1 MDYPIRQI
9 RKRDG
14 RIVPFDRTKIEH
26 AVAKAARAVGNGVQ
40 AGWAAG
46 IAARVTELLVARFG
60 PDSTPEVEQIQDVVE
75 EVLIGAGHPA
85 IAKAYILY
93 REQRSQVRATEHIL
107 LDGAALMD
115 DYLKKL
121 DWRVSEN
128 SNMNYSLQ
136 GLNFYVASSISARY
150 WLHRIYPP
158 QVRQA
163 HTEGAM
169 HIHDLSV
176 LAAYTYYGKEVV
188 IARLAGQLRVCSLE
202 QLYED
207 TPGEEVLLNEA
218 DGAYAKYPTGLFVL
232 DKDGWTRAVRLVR
245 KTKQRP
251 MRFIKNRGGR
261 SVIVTDNHPMITQ
274 NGEKEAQELGSED
287 RTFTVDPARLL
298 AEETLFST
306 KSIDLAAAIR
316 EHGPLDCAVYLDGR
330 PLEETEVSQ
339 DPDQETGLLHT
350 ATSSI
355 PRLLQLTGEF
365 GYFVGF
371 ALAEGFLSYD
381 AHRSQVIAITQ
392 REQAPLLRANR
403 GLLDN
408 GISGVLT
415 RRSDARWELRVTN
428 PFLRFLFERV
438 FQIKP
443 GSRHK
448 TLPVGILSYNQD
460 FVKGVIAGVL
470 DGDGSLEGNGTQLL
484 LRVAARTLLEQLAV
498 VLELLGFVPRDR
510 AIEGQGSRRAYRG
523 REIVQDYPLYGLA
536 FSKTDVELPAEK
548 YQRAAVAT
556 PSWHDSERDAWHR
569 LINNLPVEIP
579 DDVIYDIT
587 TESGTLIVNGMWNH
601 NCCGWDLQDL
611 LMRGF
616 GGVPAKVESRPPRHL
631 RSALGQV
638 VNFFYT
644 LQGETAGAQAFSN
657 FDTLLAPFIAYDEL
671 DYKGVKQAIQEFVY
685 NINVPTRVG
694 FQSLAWD
701 ELVVVRRNGRI
712 EVVEIGQLVDEQF
725 ARNNHRV
732 LRQAHDSYAIAN
744 ADDIQTLAFD
754 TEGRVGWAAVKAFVR
769 HRVPDG
775 TSFVRV
781 RTSRG
786 TARVSP
792 AHSLFAFET
801 LNERFNPRPIAA
813 CEVEVAH
820 GNARL
825 TPTNH
830 FIAVRQAPNGGTRD
844 TLDLVELIDAVPQVA
859 DRARVRVPDQSQAV
873 QRLQQRVREQF
884 GGLTPFYLEYGIKD
898 KGCWQQWSKPKR
910 GTIPY
915 RVWRALGDNE
925 PEAEFSLRN
934 SDLWYSRTLTGERLR
949 EFIRLLAWYITEGH
963 NDITNGLYVSQARGG
978 DQEEMMRV
986 LGALGA
992 LGHVEER
999 QGWSAQRNPTS
1010 AVLRMAGKGLLAVLI
1025 GYLAGTYSTNKIIPW
1040 FVYDLVS
1047 ALQET
1052 FIATLLRGDASEFP
1066 EYFDYTTTS
1075 KKLSLGLSL
1084 LLAMNDYKFSVYETS
1099 YDRQGWSD
1107 QYILRVYKD
1116 KEAAERY
1123 AVGDLLA
1130 RVCLRREA
1138 FTYEREYEYD
1148 LSVAVGLENFAG
1160 GSGLLCFHNTPFT
1173 NITVDLT
1180 PSPTLRDQAVII
1192 GGELQ
1197 DRTYGEFQREMDL
1210 LNRAFAEVMLEGDA
1224 KGRVFSVDYASY
1236 SLVREDGVVRL
1247 GQIGEYIDQKM
1258 TLLSPEWIEDNQA
1271 EVLDVRDLDIETV
1284 GVLAGKVGWHK
1295 VNYLVR
1301 HPTDRLLRITTVGG
1315 FNVSVTPSHS
1325 ILVVKNGDIVA
1336 CQASDLKPGDYL
1348 LAPRRLDLGEHFVG
1362 RLSLAHEF
1370 GKRDPQGIYLYGVK
1384 DGKGCLYR
1392 EVRTSR
1398 GHKPYNYKVT
1408 VIPLDHVIDT
1418 LDELDLSEAQVGLA
1432 GSDIRLPN
1440 TITID
1445 EPLME
1450 FLGYYVAEGSAEK
1463 GPIGGISLGFNLA
1476 KEREL
1481 AHRIARWVEKAFG
1494 TNVVIREVPARN
1506 LVEVR
1511 VHSKLLRRVL
1521 VEVFGVENGSE
1532 RELPDLVFNVP
1543 DDMKRA
1549 FIRGYFDGDAYR
1561 KGNALFASTISP
1573 GVACGVS
1580 TLLKQLGIAH
1590 TLTEYTRDGEHQI
1603 YRVNLWDAELL
1614 GRQHRTIGKLPMEAS
1629 GLTTILE
1636 SLQERTPQYRDAL
1649 GRTYANSLNRVM
1661 TGYGIHG
1668 QETISLEKARRIIED
1683 AERMGIQ
1690 VPQGLKVL
1698 VDSDL
1703 IFLKV
1708 KSIEESK
1715 PTTGMVYDFST
1726 DAETFL
1732 ANQILVH
1739 NTFPIPT
1746 YNITADFDWEND
1758 DLQPLWEMTARYGIP
1773 YFANYTNSDMKP
1785 EDARSM
1791 CCRLRLD
1798 NRELRRRTGGLFAAS
1813 PLTGSVGV
1821 VTLNMPRIGY
1831 LSASEDEFFARL
1843 GNLMD
1848 MAQVS
1853 LEIKRKTLERLTEQG
1868 LYPYSRHYLAGIK
1881 ARNGAYWDNHFS
1893 TIGLNGMNE
1902 ACLNFLGVGIEHPD
1916 GKAFALKVLDFML
1929 EKLRTYQEETGH
1941 LYNLEA
1947 SPAEGAAYRLAR
1959 ADVERY
1965 PHIITAGTREAP
1977 YYTNCLSSDTEVL
1990 TRAGWRTHDQLQIG
2004 DEVLTY
2010 NLVTKTL
2017 EYQRIRNVYV
2027 YGGEWEMVNIRS
2039 RAQDQLV
2046 TPNHMVLFE
2055 SGARKGFEFLAPA
2068 AHLPRRNFMVRM
2080 GARWC
2085 IQEDNPAY
2093 SDDLLRLIAWIVTE
2107 GHFEVDNSAVRITQ
2121 ARKSR
2126 YWQEIKG
2133 LLDRAGIGYSILGT
2147 GEGKHKESIFRI
2159 GARDGKWIR
2168 EIIQRKILPQELLA
2182 SLSERQLNLL
2192 LLELAKGDG
2201 VVRQGR
2207 PVRLYTASAELAGQY
2222 QEIAIKTNKRSV
2234 IGYGEGTYY
2243 VDIVNSRC
2251 KSWIT
2256 DPPARV
2262 GYEGIVWC
2270 IEVPNH
2276 TFVARRNGR
2285 PFITGNSTHLPVNYT
2300 DDLWATLAH
2309 QDELQTRYTGGTV
2322 LHIFLGERLDDW
2334 RQARLLVRRIAENF
2348 RLPYYTLTPTFSI
2361 CPIHGYIPGEHQY
2374 CPYEHS
2380 KEQLAQLGLTIA
2392 YESQPAQV
2400 PTVVG

>member
-1 MDYPIRQI
+1 MSTDCPIHHI

-14 RIVPFDRTKIEH
+14 RIVPFDRTKIEN

-40 AGWAAG
+40 AGWAAN
-46 IAARVTELLVARFG
+46 IAARVTELLVARYG

-207 TPGEEVLLNEA
+207 TPGEEVPLNEA

-245 KTKQRP
+245 KTKHRP

-274 NGEKEAQELGSED
+274 NGEKEAQELGVED
-287 RTFTVDPARLL
+287 RTFTVELARLL

-306 KSIDLAAAIR
+306 HSIDLAAAIR

-339 DPDQETGLLHT
+339 NPGQETGLLHT

-355 PRLLQLTGEF
+355 PRFLQLTGEF

-438 FQIKP
+438 FKIKP

-510 AIEGQGSRRAYRG
+510 AVEGQGSRRAYRG
-523 REIVQDYPLYGLA
+523 REIVQNYPLYGLA

-556 PSWHDSERDAWHR
+556 QSWHNSERDAWHR

-732 LRQAHDSYAIAN
+732 LHQGHDSYAIAN

-801 LNERFNPRPIAA
+801 LDERFNPRPIAA
-813 CEVEVAH
+813 CEVDVAH

-898 KGCWQQWSKPKR
+898 KGCWQQWSKPER
-910 GTIPY
+910 GTLPY

-925 PEAEFSLRN
+925 PGAEFSLRN

-1052 FIATLLRGDASEFP
+1052 FIATLFRGDASEFS

-1130 RVCLRREA
+1130 RVCLRRET

-1173 NITVDLT
+1173 NITMDLT

-1224 KGRVFSVDYASY
+1224 RSRVF
-1236 SLVREDGVVRL
+1236 
-1247 GQIGEYIDQKM
+1247 
-1258 TLLSPEWIEDNQA
+1258 
-1271 EVLDVRDLDIETV
+1271 
-1284 GVLAGKVGWHK
+1284 
-1295 VNYLVR
+1295 
-1301 HPTDRLLRITTVGG
+1301 
-1315 FNVSVTPSHS
+1315 
-1325 ILVVKNGDIVA
+1325 
-1336 CQASDLKPGDYL
+1336 
-1348 LAPRRLDLGEHFVG
+1348 
-1362 RLSLAHEF
+1362 
-1370 GKRDPQGIYLYGVK
+1370 
-1384 DGKGCLYR
+1384 
-1392 EVRTSR
+1392 
-1398 GHKPYNYKVT
+1398 
-1408 VIPLDHVIDT
+1408 
-1418 LDELDLSEAQVGLA
+1418 
-1432 GSDIRLPN
+1432 
-1440 TITID
+1440 
-1445 EPLME
+1445 
-1450 FLGYYVAEGSAEK
+1450 
-1463 GPIGGISLGFNLA
+1463 
-1476 KEREL
+1476 
-1481 AHRIARWVEKAFG
+1481 
-1494 TNVVIREVPARN
+1494 
-1506 LVEVR
+1506 
-1511 VHSKLLRRVL
+1511 
-1521 VEVFGVENGSE
+1521 
-1532 RELPDLVFNVP
+1532 
-1543 DDMKRA
+1543 
-1549 FIRGYFDGDAYR
+1549 
-1561 KGNALFASTISP
+1561 
-1573 GVACGVS
+1573 
-1580 TLLKQLGIAH
+1580 
-1590 TLTEYTRDGEHQI
+1590 
-1603 YRVNLWDAELL
+1603 
-1614 GRQHRTIGKLPMEAS
+1614 
-1629 GLTTILE
+1629 
-1636 SLQERTPQYRDAL
+1636 
-1649 GRTYANSLNRVM
+1649 
-1661 TGYGIHG
+1661 
-1668 QETISLEKARRIIED
+1668 
-1683 AERMGIQ
+1683 
-1690 VPQGLKVL
+1690 
-1698 VDSDL
+1698 
-1703 IFLKV
+1703 
-1708 KSIEESK
+1708 
-1715 PTTGMVYDFST
+1715 
-1726 DAETFL
+1726 
-1732 ANQILVH
+1732 
-1739 NTFPIPT
+1739 TFPIPT

-1758 DLQPLWEMTARYGIP
+1758 DLQPLWEMTAKYGIP
-1773 YFANYTNSDMKP
+1773 YFANYVNSDMQP

-1821 VTLNMPRIGY
+1821 VTLNMARIGY

-1848 MAQVS
+1848 TAQVS

-1902 ACLNFLGVGIEHPD
+1902 ACLNFLRVGIEHPD

-1965 PHIITAGTREAP
+1965 PDIITAGTREAP

-1990 TRAGWRTHDQLQIG
+1990 TREGWRTHDQLQIG

-2017 EYQRIRNVYV
+2017 EYQRSRNVYV

-2039 RAQDQLV
+2039 RTQDQLV

-2126 YWQEIKG
+2126 YWEEIKG
-2133 LLDRAGIGYSILGT
+2133 LLDRAGISYSILGT

-2159 GARDGKWIR
+2159 GAHDGKWIR
-2168 EIIQRKILPQELLA
+2168 GIIQRKILPQELLA
-2182 SLSERQLNLL
+2182 SLSERQLNLV

-2234 IGYGEGTYY
+2234 IGYGDGTYY

-2262 GYEGIVWC
+2262 SYEGIVWC

-2285 PFITGNSTHLPVNYT
+2285 PFITGNSTHLPVSYT

-2361 CPIHGYIPGEHQY
+2361 CPIHGYIPGEHHY

-2380 KEQLAQLGLTIA
+2380 KEQLEQLGLTIA